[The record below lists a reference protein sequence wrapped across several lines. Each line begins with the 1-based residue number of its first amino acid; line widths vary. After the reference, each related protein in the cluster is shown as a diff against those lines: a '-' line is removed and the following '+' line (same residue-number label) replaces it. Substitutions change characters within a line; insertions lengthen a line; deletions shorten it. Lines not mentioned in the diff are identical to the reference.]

1 MDKKNNILIVE
12 DHALTLFALK
22 TSLSG
27 CDFVNEIFETSNAK
41 DAYEVL
47 SQNKVD
53 LILLDIGLDEINGI
67 EALAEIRKTNKE
79 VKIIILTSHCEKEE
93 VESCLRSG
101 INAYCTKD
109 IKPDKLNA
117 IIKDVLSGSMYFDS
131 SISKYVMQTTTEVQ
145 TTVQNEVKIKDCYN
159 LTQQEKRVLLLLAS
173 GSSNQQIAKKLN
185 ISINT
190 TKVHV
195 CSILQ
200 KMEVED
206 RTQAAIK
213 AIRENL
219 INEVQCQH

>member
-1 MDKKNNILIVE
+1 MDKKKSILIVE

-22 TSLSG
+22 TSLSSLSY
-27 CDFVNEIFETSNAK
+27 IETVFDAQSAN
-41 DAYEVL
+41 DAYKTLEK
-47 SQNKVD
+47 NNID
-53 LILLDIGLDEINGI
+53 LIILDLGLPEIDGI
-67 EALAEIRKTNKE
+67 EALKTIRNKNKD

-93 VESCLRSG
+93 VLKCLETG

-109 IKPDKLNA
+109 IKPDKLC
-117 IIKDVLSGSMYFDS
+117 DVVQDILNGSMYFDA
-131 SISKYVMQTTTEVQ
+131 SISQYVMESATKKETDEKVLD
-145 TTVQNEVKIKDCYN
+145 NISIKDCYN

-173 GSSNQQIAKKLN
+173 GYNNSQIAKKLT
-185 ISINT
+185 ISVNT

-200 KMEVED
+200 KMGVED

-219 INEVQCQH
+219 IN